1 MALILDHLSTD
12 RDPCAWYFVNY
23 AIDTFLGVFVA
34 WLFLLLLHRIAI
46 RFDLEYIKDMGEYG
60 KPPRSMYAPQAPF
73 ATDEGSSFWAGHG
86 SHPPCPPPPRHRSYR
101 PAYGWPRSY
110 RGSSSSS

>member
-34 WLFLLLLHRIAI
+34 WLFLLLLRRLAVGY
-46 RFDLEYIKDMGEYG
+46 DLEHLRDMGEYG
-60 KPPRSMYAPQAPF
+60 KPPRWMYALQSPRGA
-73 ATDEGSSFWAGHG
+73 DGGGSCRAGGHLPRLFPR
-86 SHPPCPPPPRHRSYR
+86 PPAC
-101 PAYGWPRSY
+101 GWPRSLP
-110 RGSSSSS
+110 GLPSLS